1 MILEAKENF
10 QLFFNQA
17 VCALRLRCIVVCN
30 MAVKAVEIGRFLLN
44 ISQVRPFLFLFT
56 IGKFTLI
63 YSEFVKVIFYVFFAP
78 GKPESKK
85 QSIAKRC

>member
-30 MAVKAVEIGRFLLN
+30 MTVKAVEIGRFLLN
-44 ISQVRPFLFLFT
+44 ISQVRPFLFLLT
-56 IGKFTLI
+56 IGKCNLI
-63 YSEFVKVIFYVFFAP
+63 YYECVKVFFVHICRVCYCSY
-78 GKPESKK
+78 G
-85 QSIAKRC
+85 QT

>member
-1 MILEAKENF
+1 MILEAKEDF

-56 IGKFTLI
+56 IGKCNLI
-63 YSEFVKVIFYVFFAP
+63 YYECVKVFFVHICRVCYCSY
-78 GKPESKK
+78 G
-85 QSIAKRC
+85 QT